1 MCFYDGMD
9 DGDKT
14 GLVESAWLSGS
25 TPIRRSLSVYKKK
38 LSDLYRT
45 LLLGNLM

>member
-9 DGDKT
+9 DADKT
-14 GLVESAWLSGS
+14 GLVESGCLVQCLYVG
-25 TPIRRSLSVYKKK
+25 PYHVYKKK